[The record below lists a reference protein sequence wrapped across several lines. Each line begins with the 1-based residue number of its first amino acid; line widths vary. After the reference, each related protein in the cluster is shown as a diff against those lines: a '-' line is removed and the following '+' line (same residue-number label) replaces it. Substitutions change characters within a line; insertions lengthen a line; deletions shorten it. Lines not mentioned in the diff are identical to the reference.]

1 MHAQDTFVITGDIE
15 AMWQRDSTNQLLP
28 YVALGGKSYTL
39 PFNNSD
45 ASVNMALR
53 SRLSVC
59 LSVCLALEQRRRNNA
74 TDMVAVRDLLDSLRV
89 KLCLSLCLSILIP
102 T

>member
-1 MHAQDTFVITGDIE
+1 VHAQDTFVITGDIE

-28 YVALGGKSYTL
+28 YVTRGGKSHPL
-39 PFNNSD
+39 PFGNSD

-53 SRLSVC
+53 SR

-74 TDMVAVRDLLDSLRV
+74 TDMVAMRDLLDSLRV
-89 KLCLSLCLSILIP
+89 KLC
-102 T
+102 